1 MHIRPAIRPR
11 RAQNSLPFQP
21 LPTEGDGILAMV
33 QRKMNEKIPPYVK
46 KPTSP
51 VYTPSQEQHSSYK
64 KNTMQPIIYPVR
76 LVLSV
81 TETGVK
87 VKLDVHSYELY
98 KNYFAKAIKPPMI
111 IYINA
116 LMKAGYTDDQLD
128 KVVSSYQK
136 WNDPVYLDSIQRD
149 IDRIWPSSV
158 KRNIRAAKALKAV
171 KKI

>member
-1 MHIRPAIRPR
+1 MHIRPVIRR
-11 RAQNSLPFQP
+11 RTLNNLPFQT

-46 KPTSP
+46 PPVSP
-51 VYTPSQEQHSSYK
+51 VYTPSQEQQSYYK
-64 KNTMQPIIYPVR
+64 KSIMHPIIHPVR
-76 LVLSV
+76 LILNV

-98 KNYFAKAIKPPMI
+98 KNYFAKAIKPPMS
-111 IYINA
+111 IYLKA
-116 LMKAGYTDDQLD
+116 LMKAGYTDDKLD
-128 KVVSSYQK
+128 QVVNSYQK

-158 KRNIRAAKALKAV
+158 KRNIQAAKKALKAV